1 VLDSREVIPPRG
13 SLLSQ
18 SSGLMPR
25 VSQIH
30 LNYEAMKNQLRTMQD
45 VLAVES
51 EDHRE
56 TRESLNAFNAKMQV
70 FMVVRNK
77 NTFIAFITFSD
88 IYVC

>member
-1 VLDSREVIPPRG
+1 
-13 SLLSQ
+13 
-18 SSGLMPR
+18 MPR

-30 LNYEAMKNQLRTMQD
+30 LNYEAMQNQLRTTQD
-45 VLAVES
+45 VLAVDQ
-51 EDHRE
+51 EDPSE
-56 TRESLNAFNAKMQV
+56 TRESVYVFNAQMQA